1 MMGSFFYMRLLKAP
15 FTEFK
20 RVSTSLDDFS
30 SLGYSL
36 IFMLDNIPM
45 MGLEIKENDL
55 DLSPLNLDRY
65 SLFQ

>member
-1 MMGSFFYMRLLKAP
+1 MMGSFFYMRLRKAP

>member
-1 MMGSFFYMRLLKAP
+1 MMGSFSYMRLRKAP

-30 SLGYSL
+30 SLVSSL

>member
-1 MMGSFFYMRLLKAP
+1 MMGSFSYMRLRKAP

-30 SLGYSL
+30 SLGSSL

-55 DLSPLNLDRY
+55 DLSPLNFDRY